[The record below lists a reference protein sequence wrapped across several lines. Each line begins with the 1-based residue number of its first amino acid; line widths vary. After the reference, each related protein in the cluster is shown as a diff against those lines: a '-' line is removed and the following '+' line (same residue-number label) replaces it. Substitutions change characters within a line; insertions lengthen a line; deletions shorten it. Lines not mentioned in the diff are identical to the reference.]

1 MTDPIDDPTRRADR
15 ADRRGGTRVPDSEPD
30 DLTLLAAR
38 RVPDDETLLATRRAD
53 ADDDDTRLA
62 ERRADET
69 LVAERRTG
77 EGTRVTER
85 RVVRD
90 AGSPAVA
97 HGRADT
103 PRTASSPGTLVS
115 GAVYAPRRS
124 EPAPQVVRAP
134 LSPPTGPDR
143 RTRRRARRGGVVAV
157 VIGGAA
163 VVAGAVWGIIVIVQ
177 GGM

>member
-30 DLTLLAAR
+30 DLTLFAAR
-38 RVPDDETLLATRRAD
+38 RVPDDETLLAARRA
-53 ADDDDTRLA
+53 DDDTRLA

>member
-30 DLTLLAAR
+30 DLTLFAAR
-38 RVPDDETLLATRRAD
+38 RVPDDETLLAARRA
-53 ADDDDTRLA
+53 DDDTRLA

-69 LVAERRTG
+69 VVAERRTG
-77 EGTRVTER
+77 EDTRVTER

-103 PRTASSPGTLVS
+103 PRTASSPGILVS

-134 LSPPTGPDR
+134 LSPPTGQDR